1 MELTLTAMVLC
12 AALLHAGWNAIYKG
26 QGSGLATGVVIT
38 IGMGGTSV
46 LVLPFIDVPSPESWG
61 FFAASVGLHIIY
73 RLFLAAGYRYGDL
86 GQVYSSAALAGKSLA
101 KPM

>member
-1 MELTLTAMVLC
+1 MELTLTAMILC

-61 FFAASVGLHIIY
+61 FFAASVGLHII
-73 RLFLAAGYRYGDL
+73 
-86 GQVYSSAALAGKSLA
+86 
-101 KPM
+101 